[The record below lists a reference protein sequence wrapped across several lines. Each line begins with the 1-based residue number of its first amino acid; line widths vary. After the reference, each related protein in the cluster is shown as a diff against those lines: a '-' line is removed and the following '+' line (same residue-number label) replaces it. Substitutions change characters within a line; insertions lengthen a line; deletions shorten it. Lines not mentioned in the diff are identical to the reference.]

1 MTKKINLAVI
11 GLGNEGCWVIENVL
25 LKMPDVHVAAV
36 CDVYEDRVAAM
47 IKTTAGAEDGAA
59 QGFTDYSNTPTKQ
72 MYT

>member
-11 GLGNEGCWVIENVL
+11 GLGNRGCWVIENVL

-47 IKTTAGAEDGAA
+47 IKPWAA
-59 QGFTDYSNTPTKQ
+59 HWCSPPGKPTEKFPCLP
-72 MYT
+72 